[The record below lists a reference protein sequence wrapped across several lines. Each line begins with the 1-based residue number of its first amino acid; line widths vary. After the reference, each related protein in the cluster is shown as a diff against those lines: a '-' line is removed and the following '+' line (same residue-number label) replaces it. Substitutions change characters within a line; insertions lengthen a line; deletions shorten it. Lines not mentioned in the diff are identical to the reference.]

1 MRTCIDGVAVSVRMP
16 PRPPQLTNGA
26 ASEEE
31 VGRNRRANERK
42 NTMIDIF
49 LIPIDCD
56 YTLLPGFRLLNL
68 MEIDL
73 GSWERGE
80 ERYKAGFCEGF

>member
-16 PRPPQLTNGA
+16 PRPQLTNGA

-49 LIPIDCD
+49 FIPIDCD

-73 GSWERGE
+73 GSWEKGE